1 MQSCILINI
10 FYLGNHFTCLRY
22 YYLVK
27 MWISFCDVLS
37 KCESVFAMSQEKG
50 NQFLWCLK
58 KMWISF
64 VMSQENVNQFLR
76 CPRKCEQVLCDTS
89 QHNVNHFFICQQN
102 VLVLWICF
110 CVVSTK
116 CESWSILWC
125 LDTIWESVLLSYLST
140 NQISNTKMYIEL

>member
-27 MWISFCDVLS
+27 MWISFCDVLR
-37 KCESVFAMSQEKG
+37 KRKSVFM
-50 NQFLWCLK
+50 
-58 KMWISF
+58 
-64 VMSQENVNQFLR
+64 MSQENVNQFLR

-140 NQISNTKMYIEL
+140 NQISNTKMYIELWFQYYN